1 MRVFRTVASDESE
14 RFDTLILSLD
24 RNGGIHLNQEMQDLA
39 SLPPRLREIFST
51 RADRTLFVQA
61 DDAILFND
69 VAHLIDAARGAG
81 AGRIGLLTTRLTP
94 NP

>member
-1 MRVFRTVASDESE
+1 MPS
-14 RFDTLILSLD
+14 LILSLD
-24 RNGGIHLNQEMQDLA
+24 GNGAISLNQEMLNFVSLA
-39 SLPPRLREIFST
+39 PRLREIFST

-81 AGRIGLLTTRLTP
+81 AGRIGLLTTHLTP